1 MFLRG
6 IGTHDIYIGI
16 LPFVGVQLLV
26 LGLLIAWPGLVLR
39 DTPAPTLD
47 AAAVER
53 ELERLTPPGQRR
65 RRPTRSRCCWRA
77 CAARGEADTSCR
89 AAAVV
94 VGCLLKQG

>member
-39 DTPAPTLD
+39 DTPAPTQD

-53 ELERLTPPGQRR
+53 ELERLTPPARGG
-65 RRPTRSRCCWRA
+65 
-77 CAARGEADTSCR
+77 AARPAPDAAGEPAR
-89 AAAVV
+89 HAVRRIPAAELRPWLSVA
-94 VGCLLKQG
+94 C